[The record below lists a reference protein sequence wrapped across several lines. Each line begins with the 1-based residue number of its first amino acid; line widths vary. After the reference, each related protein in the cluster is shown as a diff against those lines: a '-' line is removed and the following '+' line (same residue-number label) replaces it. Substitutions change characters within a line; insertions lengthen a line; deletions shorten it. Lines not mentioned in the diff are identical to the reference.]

1 MTKISDKRIT
11 PSAPPKSEK
20 GGCSSAVLKKTTAE
34 IKRLMTTALDG
45 GKLMGDILNDQF
57 IENNPILA
65 MMYTFTY
72 IYYSAQVGEIRRKT
86 DGFTE
91 KYRAVCKLSAKG
103 LLKENPP
110 VYEKDNKSHGKSSGK
125 SGGKKGGQGAA
136 FDGQGSSDG
145 QNALAAALADYG
157 EIVGLFLKH
166 RDPALPHSLRK
177 RREIAPLTDS

>member
-1 MTKISDKRIT
+1 MTKLSDKRIT

-57 IENNPILA
+57 IEKNPILA

-91 KYRAVCKLSAKG
+91 KYKAVCKLSAKG
-103 LLKENPP
+103 LLNENPP
-110 VYEKDNKSHGKSSGK
+110 VYEKDNKTPRK
-125 SGGKKGGQGAA
+125 SGGKKGGQGSA
-136 FDGQGSSDG
+136 FEGQGPSDG

-177 RREIAPLTDS
+177 RREITPLTDS

>member
-1 MTKISDKRIT
+1 MTKLSDKRIT
-11 PSAPPKSEK
+11 PSASPKSEK

-72 IYYSAQVGEIRRKT
+72 IYYSAKNYEIRQKT

-91 KYRAVCKLSAKG
+91 KYKAVCKLSAKG

-110 VYEKDNKSHGKSSGK
+110 VYEKDNKSSGK
-125 SGGKKGGQGAA
+125 SGGKKGGQGSAFEVQGPSDVQTALTAA
-136 FDGQGSSDG
+136 PSD
-145 QNALAAALADYG
+145 YI
-157 EIVGLFLKH
+157 EIVDLL
-166 RDPALPHSLRK
+166 LN
-177 RREIAPLTDS
+177 

>member
-91 KYRAVCKLSAKG
+91 KYKAVCKLSAKG

-110 VYEKDNKSHGKSSGK
+110 VYEKDNKSSGK
-125 SGGKKGGQGAA
+125 SGGKKGGQGSA
-136 FDGQGSSDG
+136 FEGQGPSDG
-145 QNALAAALADYG
+145 QNALAAALSDYI
-157 EIVGLFLKH
+157 EIVDLLLKL
-166 RDPALPHSLRK
+166 RDPVTRFGK
-177 RREIAPLTDS
+177 GGR

>member
-1 MTKISDKRIT
+1 
-11 PSAPPKSEK
+11 
-20 GGCSSAVLKKTTAE
+20 
-34 IKRLMTTALDG
+34 MTTALDG
-45 GKLMGDILNDQF
+45 GKLMGEILSRQF
-57 IENNPILA
+57 IESNPILA

-72 IYYSAQVGEIRRKT
+72 IYYSAKNYEIRQKT

-91 KYRAVCKLSAKG
+91 KHKGLCKLSAKG

-110 VYEKDNKSHGKSSGK
+110 VYEKDNKSSGK
-125 SGGKKGGQGAA
+125 SGGKKGGQGSA
-136 FDGQGSSDG
+136 FEVQGSSDG

>member
-1 MTKISDKRIT
+1 MTKLSDKRIT
-11 PSAPPKSEK
+11 PSASPKSEK

-91 KYRAVCKLSAKG
+91 KYKAVCKLSAKG

-110 VYEKDNKSHGKSSGK
+110 VYEKDNKSSGK
-125 SGGKKGGQGAA
+125 SGGKKGGQGSA
-136 FDGQGSSDG
+136 FEVQGPSDG

-177 RREIAPLTDS
+177 RREITPLTDS

>member
-1 MTKISDKRIT
+1 M
-11 PSAPPKSEK
+11 
-20 GGCSSAVLKKTTAE
+20 GE
-34 IKRLMTTALDG
+34 ILSR
-45 GKLMGDILNDQF
+45 QF
-57 IENNPILA
+57 IESNPILA

-72 IYYSAQVGEIRRKT
+72 IYYSAKNYEIRQKT

-91 KYRAVCKLSAKG
+91 KHKGLCKLSAKG

-110 VYEKDNKSHGKSSGK
+110 VYEKDNKSSGK
-125 SGGKKGGQGAA
+125 SGGKKGGQGSA
-136 FDGQGSSDG
+136 FEVQGSSDG